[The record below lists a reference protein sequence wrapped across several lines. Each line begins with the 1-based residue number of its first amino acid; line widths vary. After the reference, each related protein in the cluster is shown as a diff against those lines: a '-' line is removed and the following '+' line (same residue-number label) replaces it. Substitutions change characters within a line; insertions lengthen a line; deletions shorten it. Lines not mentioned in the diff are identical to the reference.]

1 MFSTHRFLHT
11 ENRSI
16 RHGVVICSEILI
28 SHTVYIS
35 TPFLL
40 RVLGNVWCAR
50 SNDPI
55 YLPGSRAGSSRQ
67 WPLFRARLVI

>member
-1 MFSTHRFLHT
+1 MSSTHRFLHT

-28 SHTVYIS
+28 SHVHFNAI
-35 TPFLL
+35 LL
-40 RVLGNVWCAR
+40 RVLDNVWCAR